1 MTIENLGNLGDL
13 IAAIATVATLIYLAQ
28 QIRKNSKSVEGASIQ
43 AILEL
48 EITTYALKA
57 QYANVYRR
65 GCANILDLDDD
76 ERVVFE
82 QIVASEMSLFN
93 SAYLQVRNGLMD
105 DDASFDRDWRRFYLK
120 QPGFQE
126 MWSEIKT
133 AYSSEFCQHL
143 DDVQKTVEGAAH
155 D

>member
-1 MTIENLGNLGDL
+1 MTIEDLGNLGDL

-28 QIRKNSKSVEGASIQ
+28 QIRRNSKSVEGASAQ

-48 EITTYALKA
+48 EITTYTLKA

-82 QIVASEMSLFN
+82 QVVSSEMSLF
-93 SAYLQVRNGLMD
+93 SSVFIQVKNGLMD
-105 DDASFDRDWRRFYLK
+105 DDAAFDRDWIRFYLK
-120 QPGFQE
+120 QSGFQE
-126 MWSEIKT
+126 MWSEIKI
-133 AYSSEFCQHL
+133 AYSREFCQHL
-143 DDVQKTVEGAAH
+143 DDVQKTVEGAT
-155 D
+155 

>member
-1 MTIENLGNLGDL
+1 VTIEDMGNLGDL

-48 EITTYALKA
+48 EITTFALKA

-82 QIVASEMSLFN
+82 QVVSSEMSLFN
-93 SAYLQVRNGLMD
+93 SAFTQVQNGLID
-105 DDASFDRDWRRFYLK
+105 DNASFDRDWKRFYLK
-120 QPGFQE
+120 QSGFQVI
-126 MWSEIKT
+126 WSEINT
-133 AYSSEFCQHL
+133 AYPKDFCQHL
-143 DDVQKTVEGAAH
+143 DDVQRTVEGAA
-155 D
+155 

>member
-1 MTIENLGNLGDL
+1 MNWSAISAVAE
-13 IAAIATVATLIYLAQ
+13 IVAALAVVLSLIYLAQ
-28 QIRKNSKSVEGASIQ
+28 QIRKNSKSVEGASVQ

-93 SAYLQVRNGLMD
+93 SAFTQVQNGLMD
-105 DDASFDRDWRRFYLK
+105 DDAAYDRDWIRFYLK
-120 QPGFQE
+120 QPGFQVI
-126 MWSEIKT
+126 WSEIKT
-133 AYSSEFCQHL
+133 SYPNDFCQHL
-143 DDVQKTVEGAAH
+143 DDLQKTVNGAA
-155 D
+155 

>member
-1 MTIENLGNLGDL
+1 MGNLGDL

-28 QIRKNSKSVEGASIQ
+28 QIRRNSKSVEGASAQ
-43 AILEL
+43 ALLEL
-48 EITTYALKA
+48 ETTTYALKA

-65 GCANILDLDDD
+65 GCANILHLDDD
-76 ERVVFE
+76 EKVVFE
-82 QIVASEMSLFN
+82 QVVSSEMSLFS
-93 SAYLQVRNGLMD
+93 SAFIQVKNGLIDD
-105 DDASFDRDWRRFYLK
+105 DDAFDRDWIRFYLK

-143 DDVQKTVEGAAH
+143 DDVQRTVEGAT
-155 D
+155 

>member
-1 MTIENLGNLGDL
+1 MTIEDLGNLGDL

-28 QIRKNSKSVEGASIQ
+28 QIRKNAKSIEGASVQ

-48 EITTYALKA
+48 EITNCALKA

-82 QIVASEMSLFN
+82 QVVSSEMSLF
-93 SAYLQVRNGLMD
+93 SSVFIQVQNGLMD
-105 DDASFDRDWRRFYLK
+105 DDAAFDRDWIRFYLK
-120 QPGFQE
+120 QPGFQVI
-126 MWSEIKT
+126 WSEIKT
-133 AYSSEFCQHL
+133 TYPNEFRQHL
-143 DDVQKTVEGAAH
+143 DDIQKTVEGAA
-155 D
+155 